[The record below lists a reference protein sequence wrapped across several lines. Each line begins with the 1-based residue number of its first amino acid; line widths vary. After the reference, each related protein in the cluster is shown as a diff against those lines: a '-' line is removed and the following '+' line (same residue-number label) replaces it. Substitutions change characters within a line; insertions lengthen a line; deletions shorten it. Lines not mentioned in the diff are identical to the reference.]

1 MKKLVYILV
10 TVLLVLTA
18 CTGTSRHP
26 QLVAADSLLLTQP
39 DSALTLLR
47 SMSFSS
53 TADRMYHF
61 LLLAD
66 ACNKCYDTLPPDSI
80 LREVADFYD
89 RHGSANEQVRA
100 HYLLGCAYRDMGEAP
115 QALQC
120 YQDAVDL
127 ADTISDKNDYR
138 LLCRVYSQMAYIF
151 YRQGLYHK
159 HLELMKTS
167 VNYAWRGNDTLAAV
181 LNYENLVHSYR
192 ELDMP
197 DSMLIV
203 SENAYRLYTQYGYNK
218 YAASALSNNFRILIK
233 NREWEKVKKLMS
245 YYELESGFFDSS
257 GNIEHGR
264 EIYYNVKGYYH
275 LGKGEFDTAEYF
287 FRKELHDGKDFNNQN
302 AGAYGLAEL
311 FHILH
316 QPDSAAKYYQ
326 YAYAMND
333 SMYAQKTTEEV
344 ARMQAMYDYS
354 RHQKMIRDVE
364 KKVEHERSIWQWGGV
379 LFLFILLIIAFVI
392 KNIRNEKKTA
402 LLKYEHS
409 KEIVRRIKEDI
420 ERAKKEIVVLKTTQD
435 SAVIELLEEKEK
447 QIAILSEEL
456 KQALGNKLKVSVE
469 NQLSNKEEKLK
480 LDKTYKTIIL
490 DIYKGKELTK
500 ENWEQLTGLLH
511 YYFPECSNFIMSK
524 RYMLSDEEYRVC
536 ILIRLHVMPKS
547 IGMIIKK
554 SDGSVT
560 NIRIRLLKKLFG
572 EEGKAKDFDKKLT
585 FIC

>member
-1 MKKLVYILV
+1 MKRLAY
-10 TVLLVLTA
+10 LLLTLMLFAA
-18 CTGTSRHP
+18 CTHTSHEPR
-26 QLVAADSLLLTQP
+26 LVAADSLLQSRP

-47 SMSFSS
+47 AMTFSS
-53 TADRMYHF
+53 TADRMYHQ

-89 RHGSANEQVRA
+89 RHGSANEQMRA
-100 HYLLGCAYRDMGEAP
+100 HYLLGCAYRDLGEAP

-120 YQDAVDL
+120 YQDAIDR
-127 ADTISDKNDYR
+127 ADTISDKNDHR
-138 LLCRVYSQMAYIF
+138 LLCRVCSQMAHIF
-151 YRQGLYHK
+151 YSQGLYHK
-159 HLELMKTS
+159 HLELMKVS
-167 VNYAWRGNDTLAAV
+167 IKHAWKGNDTLAAL

-192 ELDMP
+192 ELDMS
-197 DSMLIV
+197 DSMLVV
-203 SENAYRLYTQYGYNK
+203 SENAYRLYTQYGYPK
-218 YAASALSNNFRILIK
+218 YAASALSNCFRTLIN
-233 NREWEKVKKLMS
+233 NREWDKAEKLMGL
-245 YYELESGFFDSS
+245 YESESGFFDSS

-275 LGKGEFDTAEYF
+275 LGKGELDAAEYY
-287 FRKELHDGKDFNNQN
+287 FRKELEDGKDFNNQN
-302 AGAYGLAEL
+302 AGSKGLADL
-311 FHILH
+311 YNKRHL
-316 QPDSAAKYYQ
+316 PDSAAKYYLH
-326 YAYAMND
+326 AYAMND

-354 RHQKMIRDVE
+354 RHQKKVRDAE
-364 KKVEHERSIWQWGGV
+364 KKIEHERSIWQWGGL
-379 LFLFILLIIAFVI
+379 LFLFFLLIIAFVI

-402 LLKYEHS
+402 LQKYEHS

-420 ERAKKEIVVLKTTQD
+420 QRAKKEIIILKTTQD
-435 SAVIELLEEKEK
+435 TAVKELLEEKEK
-447 QIAILSEEL
+447 QIAVLSEEL
-456 KQALGNKLKVSVE
+456 KQALGNKLKVSIE
-469 NQLSNKEEKLK
+469 NQLSDKEEKLK
-480 LDKTYKTIIL
+480 LDKTYQTIIL
-490 DIYKGKELTK
+490 HIYRGKELTH
-500 ENWEQLTGLLH
+500 ENWEQLTELFH

-547 IGMIIKK
+547 IGRIIKK

-560 NIRIRLLKKLFG
+560 NIRIRLLKKLFD